1 MKVTAFEADRDHYSQ
16 GLAALIER
24 HAETFERV
32 THLQA
37 DVQERLIPALNRLT
51 AGLKSSDVSWLKPMA
66 DRNARGDR
74 KPATSQAAA
83 RPMTGPT
90 GNSENRVPSSR
101 LSGEVTV
108 RHVSSFRQ
116 AAQLMRAIAELKG
129 VEMTRLRAYANGE
142 ATFDVTVDHGTL
154 GALEVRNVDGC
165 SIDVIEAT
173 ASRLVLQIERRQ
185 QPFPPG

>member
-1 MKVTAFEADRDHYSQ
+1 
-16 GLAALIER
+16 
-24 HAETFERV
+24 
-32 THLQA
+32 
-37 DVQERLIPALNRLT
+37 
-51 AGLKSSDVSWLKPMA
+51 MA

-74 KPATSQAAA
+74 KAATSQAAA

-129 VEMTRLRAYANGE
+129 VETTRLRAYANGE
-142 ATFDVTVDHGTL
+142 ATFDLTVDPPTL
-154 GALEVRNVDGC
+154 APLAVRDADGC
-165 SIDVIEAT
+165 PADVIEAT
-173 ASRLVLQIERRQ
+173 AT
-185 QPFPPG
+185 PPGFLTSRR